1 MSTVEKM
8 RNSAPTVDDYM
19 VRDLIT
25 FVPDDDIHE
34 VVKILLGAR
43 ISGAPVVDRKGELV
57 GVVSKKDCFEV
68 LYNTSYHQDWG
79 GRVEDYMSK
88 KVTTIESGTD
98 IAKAADIFMNSTFR
112 RFPIMKNGRMAGQI
126 SRADLLRA
134 LDEHWASVAPTPRS
148 TRRAVKSK

>member
-1 MSTVEKM
+1 VSLSAVDEMS
-8 RNSAPTVDDYM
+8 NSAPTVDDYM

-34 VVKILLGAR
+34 VVKILLAAR
-43 ISGAPVVDRKGELV
+43 ISGAPVVDYKGELV

-88 KVTTIESGTD
+88 EVTTIES
-98 IAKAADIFMNSTFR
+98 DIFMNSTFR
-112 RFPIMKNGRMAGQI
+112 RFPILKNGRIVGQI

-134 LDEHWASVAPTPRS
+134 LVEHWANVAPNSR
-148 TRRAVKSK
+148 